1 MERGRMTGTDAM
13 SIDVEALARE
23 MRYHARLKGRDTT
36 SDYVLGWDDATTILL
51 ARLVP
56 AEDEPELVKV
66 PDLGDSPSYF
76 VKATVPAEDE
86 GRLREALI
94 ATLKR
99 DDLCDP
105 DGEHH
110 TDEYVA
116 RFLVAL
122 DTETQGRAALA
133 ATPEPRTTGWATN
146 TLAPTP
152 SRDDEPSPLPT
163 PEPQT

>member
-1 MERGRMTGTDAM
+1 MTENKETVM
-13 SIDVEALARE
+13 SIDVEALRTAIDTFI
-23 MRYHARLKGRDTT
+23 RDQ
-36 SDYVLGWDDATTILL
+36 DGYDVDDAEAIAAIYASL
-51 ARLVP
+51 
-56 AEDEPELVKV
+56 
-66 PDLGDSPSYF
+66 
-76 VKATVPAEDE
+76 VPAEDE